1 MKTTIIPPHS
11 LAQTSQAHC
20 MRRPFLDLCV
30 SLLHY
35 FVPVTL
41 PFNGVSEAVCTNFY
55 YACIFQQRVCFKAID
70 IVRREQIEQSSCVFG
85 IALTLLLHLCES
97 TTLSKNKNIRNSKYI
112 SQEKEIKKQQL
123 KILAI
128 TLYARQ
134 PVNRYTSHEKVAN
147 KTMNVCNK

>member
-20 MRRPFLDLCV
+20 MRRPFLGLCV

-55 YACIFQQRVCFKAID
+55 YACIFQQRVRFKAID
-70 IVRREQIEQSSCVFG
+70 ILRREQIEQSSCVFG

-112 SQEKEIKKQQL
+112 SQEKEIKKTTTENSCNN
-123 KILAI
+123 II
-128 TLYARQ
+128 RTT
-134 PVNRYTSHEKVAN
+134 TSKQVYIPRKRN
-147 KTMNVCNK
+147 KQNDERVQ